1 MKKMKSQQG
10 FTLIELMI
18 TVAIVGILAAVAIPA
33 YQNYIAST
41 EVNNCYNYVNTTRIV
56 ADNLIQL
63 SNNNASTVDVAALGG
78 AGRDCDAGLTVA
90 GGAAGLGNAN
100 GNIIITGSA
109 NVPGQPQ
116 VDIILTRTG
125 ANGTWACTSNATVAP
140 ATPDIGVIPDFCQP

>member
-1 MKKMKSQQG
+1 MQKLKSKKG

-18 TVAIVGILAAVAIPA
+18 TVAIIGILAAVAIPS

-63 SNNNASTVDVAALGG
+63 ASNIADDVDAADLGDGGIDCDEAFTVDGKT
-78 AGRDCDAGLTVA
+78 AGTGDIT
-90 GGAAGLGNAN
+90 
-100 GNIIITGSA
+100 ITGSV

-125 ANGTWACTSNATVAP
+125 ADGTWACTSNATAAT
-140 ATPDIGVIPDFCQP
+140 ATPDIGVIPEFCQP

>member
-1 MKKMKSQQG
+1 MQKIKSKKG

-18 TVAIVGILAAVAIPA
+18 TVAIIGILAAVAIPA

-41 EVNNCYNYVNTTRIV
+41 EVNNCYNYVNTTRIE

-63 SNNNASTVDVAALGG
+63 SNNDASTINAAALGDG
-78 AGRDCDAGLTVA
+78 GNDCDAGLTVA
-90 GGAAGLGNAN
+90 GGAVGFGNAN

-116 VDIILTRTG
+116 VDIILTRNG
-125 ANGTWACTSNATVAP
+125 ANGTWACTSNATAAP